1 MAKRAKEKEKKK
13 EIDHHEPSL
22 HRRDVLLG
30 LAAFAGP
37 VAWALHL
44 QVSYSLAPTA
54 CDMQSKIFL
63 HLATLGCLLLAGA
76 GALVGRRYWK
86 ELPEGSTEKGEVE
99 LSRARFMALAST
111 VLSLAF
117 ALVIVAAE
125 VPNWILR
132 VCD

>member
-1 MAKRAKEKEKKK
+1 VYVAKK

-44 QVSYSLAPTA
+44 QASYSLAPTA
-54 CDMQSKIFL
+54 CDMKSKIFL
-63 HLATLGCLLLAGA
+63 HLVTLGCLLLAGA
-76 GALVGRRYWK
+76 GALIGRHYWK
-86 ELPEGSTEKGEVE
+86 ELPEGSTEKGEPG
-99 LSRARFMALAST
+99 LTRARFMALASA
-111 VLSLAF
+111 VMSLAF

-125 VPNWILR
+125 VPNLILR

>member
-1 MAKRAKEKEKKK
+1 VAKK

-44 QVSYSLAPTA
+44 LASYSLAPTA
-54 CDMQSKIFL
+54 CDMESKLLL
-63 HLATLGCLLLAGA
+63 HLITLGCLLLAGS
-76 GALVGRRYWK
+76 GALIGRHFWK
-86 ELPEGSTEKGEVE
+86 ELPEGSTETGDPV
-99 LSRARFMALAST
+99 LSRARFTALASV

-117 ALVIVAAE
+117 TLVIVAAE
-125 VPNWILR
+125 VANWILR

>member
-1 MAKRAKEKEKKK
+1 VAKQAAKEETKK

-44 QVSYSLAPTA
+44 LASYSLAPTA
-54 CDMQSKIFL
+54 CEMASKISL

-76 GALVGRRYWK
+76 GALIGWRFWK
-86 ELPEGSTEKGEVE
+86 ELPEGSTETGEATS
-99 LSRARFMALAST
+99 SRARFMALAST